1 MNTVHDIREMQ
12 RIADAHRV
20 AGRRIGFVPTMG
32 FLHEGHLSLIRTAKA
47 QSDVVV
53 VSIFVN
59 PTQFGAGEDLDRYP
73 RDLVRDAELAERA
86 GCDTLFVPQEGAM
99 YPPGFGTAVQCDGV
113 SSALEGASRPG
124 HFRGVTT
131 VVAKLFNIVKPHVA
145 VFGQKDAQ
153 QALILKKMTEE
164 LNFDIALLIAPT
176 VRESDGLAMS
186 SRNAYLG
193 AADRTAALSI
203 SRGLRAAE
211 VEYGNGERSAET
223 LRRTVERDVRL
234 AGLAIDYIALVD
246 AGTLEPMEMLDARPA
261 LLAVAA
267 RAGATRLIDNV
278 VLQER

>member
-12 RIADAHRV
+12 RLADAHRA

-32 FLHEGHLSLIRTAKA
+32 FLHDGHLSLITAAKA
-47 QSDVVV
+47 QCDVVV

-73 RDLVRDAELAERA
+73 RDLARDAALAERA
-86 GCDTLFVPQEGAM
+86 GCDTLFVPEEGAM
-99 YPPGFGTAVQCDGV
+99 YPPGYGTAVDCNGV
-113 SSALEGASRPG
+113 ASTLEGASRPG

-153 QALILKKMTEE
+153 QALILKKMSEE
-164 LNFDIALLIAPT
+164 LNFDVDLQIAPT

-186 SRNAYLG
+186 SRNAYLD
-193 AADRTAALSI
+193 ASDRAAALSI
-203 SRGLRAAE
+203 SRGLREAE
-211 VEYGNGERSAET
+211 AQYRNGERSADT
-223 LRRTVERDVRL
+223 LRRTVEHEMRL
-234 AGLAIDYIALVD
+234 AGLTIDYVALVD
-246 AGTLEPMEMLDARPA
+246 ARTLEEMEMLERPA

-267 RAGATRLIDNV
+267 RAGSTRLIDNV